1 MRKRFEQQLSLGVVP
16 IDKVEI
22 EKKSRHQLPPVLT
35 ALQHIFTTPELNE
48 SVFKLLERK
57 ILSGKKKTG
66 RLGLSLWEILVLSS
80 VRLSLDIDYDFLL
93 DLGNNHETLRGIMG
107 VGKSDFTRGKTYK
120 LQTLKDNV
128 GLLDEA
134 IIREINSLVVQ
145 AGHELIKKKE
155 GKEELELKI
164 KIDSYVLEG
173 NIHFATDLNLAWDCG
188 RKCLD
193 TIGYFFKADIVLSG
207 WRKRGHTYNKLHKVF
222 RRASEINLNKGK
234 HYKERL
240 EAWSRN

>member
-1 MRKRFEQQLSLGVVP
+1 MRKRFEQQLSLGVVA
-16 IDKVEI
+16 IGKVEI
-22 EKKSRHQLPPVLT
+22 EQKSRHQLPPVLT
-35 ALQHIFTTPELNE
+35 ALQYIFTTPELNE
-48 SVFKLLERK
+48 AVFNLLEKK

-107 VGKSDFTRGKTYK
+107 VSKSDFTRGKAYK

-134 IIREINSLVVQ
+134 IIREINSLVVH

-173 NIHFATDLNLAWDCG
+173 NIHFPTDLNLLPNG
-188 RKCLD
+188 
-193 TIGYFFKADIVLSG
+193 IGTSYGIV
-207 WRKRGHTYNKLHKVF
+207 V
-222 RRASEINLNKGK
+222 ASVWI
-234 HYKERL
+234 
-240 EAWSRN
+240 